1 MAVIRSNAYGKTRV
15 RLTYVDR
22 TCNPH
27 DVRELALDILFN
39 GEFASAYTDGDNA
52 NVLPTD
58 TIKNTVYVLAR
69 QMHWDGI
76 EVLAQALAQHFLDRV
91 PHLSQASIDIEE
103 VRWQQIA
110 NHGAAFVQSGNER
123 RTVRLRASRTGADLS
138 SGIRGLQIL
147 KTADSG
153 FAGFLKD
160 DLTTLPETDDRLF
173 GTVLQA
179 EWQYVGADIQF
190 NDCHQKVRS
199 VLLDCFAQH
208 KSLSVQHTLF
218 AMGKA
223 VLDQLDFVA
232 GIHLIM
238 PNKHCL
244 LVDLSRFGLDN
255 PNQIFVP
262 VDEPSGYIEARI
274 GR

>member
-1 MAVIRSNAYGKTRV
+1 MAVIGSNAYGKTRV

-22 TCNPH
+22 TQNPH
-27 DVRELALDILFN
+27 DVRELSLDILFE
-39 GEFASAYTDGDNA
+39 GQFASAYTEGDNA

-69 QMHWDGI
+69 QLPWNSTED
-76 EVLAQALAQHFLDRV
+76 LAQGIAQHFLDRL
-91 PHLSQASIDIEE
+91 PHLSQVSIDIEE
-103 VRWQQIA
+103 VPWWQIA
-110 NHGAAFVQSGNER
+110 DYRTAFVQSGNER
-123 RTVRLRASRTGADLS
+123 RTTRLRATRTDADLS
-138 SGIRGLQIL
+138 SGIKGLQIL

-179 EWQYVGADIQF
+179 EWQYLGRDIQF
-190 NDCHQKVRS
+190 NHSHRTIRS
-199 VLLDCFAQH
+199 VLLDCFAEH

-262 VDEPSGYIEARI
+262 VDEPSGYIEARMA
-274 GR
+274 R